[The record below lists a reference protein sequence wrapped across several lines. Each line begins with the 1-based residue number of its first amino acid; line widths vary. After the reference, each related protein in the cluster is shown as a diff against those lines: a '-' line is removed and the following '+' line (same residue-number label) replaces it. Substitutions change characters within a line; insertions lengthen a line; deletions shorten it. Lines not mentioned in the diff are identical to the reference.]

1 MADLGDAA
9 KAVDGGVR
17 VALRLTPK
25 ARRDA
30 LEGLAETASG
40 GAEIR
45 ASVTAVPE
53 DGKANR
59 ALVKLLSKSWGIPK
73 TDIAIVSGATDRH
86 KVLSLAGDPERILSR
101 IAQSVRASTK
111 V

>member
-1 MADLGDAA
+1 MAALGDAV
-9 KAVDGGVR
+9 KVVEGGLR

-25 ARRDA
+25 GRRDA
-30 LEGLAETASG
+30 IEGLAETADG
-40 GAEIR
+40 GAEVK

-73 TDIAIVSGATDRH
+73 SDIAIVSGATDRH
-86 KVLSLAGDPERILSR
+86 KVLSLAGDPERILPR
-101 IAQSVRASTK
+101 IAHSVAAAS
-111 V
+111 

>member
-1 MADLGDAA
+1 MAALEDAV
-9 KAVDGGVR
+9 KAADGGLR
-17 VALRLTPK
+17 VAVRLTPK
-25 ARRDA
+25 GRRDA
-30 LEGLAETASG
+30 IEGLAETADG

-73 TDIAIVSGATDRH
+73 SDIAIVSGATDRH
-86 KVLSLAGDPERILSR
+86 KVLSLICEPERILPR
-101 IAQSVRASTK
+101 IADSVAAAS
-111 V
+111 